1 MQLTRRQLAMA
12 LTVGPAAAALPAG
25 AAEQSAADELAAARQ
40 RVKAN
45 GDAMAAIAVPMAL
58 EPAFQFKA

>member
-1 MQLTRRQLAMA
+1 MQLTRRQWAAA
-12 LTVGPAAAALPAG
+12 LTVGPAAALPAA
-25 AAEQSAADELAAARQ
+25 AAEQSAADELEAARR